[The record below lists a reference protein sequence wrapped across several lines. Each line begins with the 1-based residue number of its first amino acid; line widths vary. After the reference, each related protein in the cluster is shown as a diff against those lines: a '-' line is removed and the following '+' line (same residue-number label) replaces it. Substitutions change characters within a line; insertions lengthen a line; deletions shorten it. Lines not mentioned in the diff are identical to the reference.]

1 MNRWRTREFA
11 YKRDVERLLKEV
23 RQENE
28 KQTELIKYLIEN
40 LGQEEKQ
47 RLEGMAQNLTRQL
60 GIIRQQEEE
69 RTEMQRRESTVQT
82 DQLKAIEKLLK
93 MLLLNSLSDEVEQWR
108 E

>member
-60 GIIRQQEEE
+60 GIIRQQEEQ

-82 DQLKAIEKLLK
+82 DQLKAIEKLIK
-93 MLLLNSLSDEVEQWR
+93 MLLLNSLSDEVEQ
-108 E
+108 

>member
-1 MNRWRTREFA
+1 MNKWRTREFA

-93 MLLLNSLSDEVEQWR
+93 MLLLNSLSDEVEQ
-108 E
+108 

>member
-93 MLLLNSLSDEVEQWR
+93 MLLLNSLSDEVKQ
-108 E
+108 

>member
-28 KQTELIKYLIEN
+28 TQTELIKYLIEN

-93 MLLLNSLSDEVEQWR
+93 MLLLNSLSDEVEQ
-108 E
+108 

>member
-23 RQENE
+23 RQEKE

-93 MLLLNSLSDEVEQWR
+93 MLLLNSLSDEVEQ
-108 E
+108 

>member
-69 RTEMQRRESTVQT
+69 RTEMERRESRLQRH
-82 DQLKAIEKLLK
+82 QSKAIEKLLK
-93 MLLLNSLSDEVEQWR
+93 MLLLNSV
-108 E
+108 

>member
-93 MLLLNSLSDEVEQWR
+93 MLSLNSLSDEGEQ
-108 E
+108 

>member
-1 MNRWRTREFA
+1 MNRWTTREFA

-93 MLLLNSLSDEVEQWR
+93 MLLLNSLSDEVEQ
-108 E
+108 

>member
-69 RTEMQRRESTVQT
+69 RTEMQRRESTVHT

-93 MLLLNSLSDEVEQWR
+93 MLLLNSLSDEVEQ
-108 E
+108 

>member
-93 MLLLNSLSDEVEQWR
+93 MLLLNSLSDEVEQ
-108 E
+108 

>member
-1 MNRWRTREFA
+1 MNRWRTRECA

-93 MLLLNSLSDEVEQWR
+93 MLLLNSLSDEVEQ
-108 E
+108 

>member
-69 RTEMQRRESTVQT
+69 RTEMQRRKSTVQT

-93 MLLLNSLSDEVEQWR
+93 MLLLNSLSDEVEQ
-108 E
+108 

>member
-60 GIIRQQEEE
+60 GIIRQQEHVDDLTFRAE
-69 RTEMQRRESTVQT
+69 
-82 DQLKAIEKLLK
+82 
-93 MLLLNSLSDEVEQWR
+93 
-108 E
+108 

>member
-69 RTEMQRRESTVQT
+69 RTEMQRRENTVQT

-93 MLLLNSLSDEVEQWR
+93 MLLLNSLSDEVEQ
-108 E
+108 

>member
-47 RLEGMAQNLTRQL
+47 RLEVQPVN
-60 GIIRQQEEE
+60 
-69 RTEMQRRESTVQT
+69 RRYSVFCCEHSG
-82 DQLKAIEKLLK
+82 
-93 MLLLNSLSDEVEQWR
+93 R
-108 E
+108 

>member
-47 RLEGMAQNLTRQL
+47 RLEGVAQNLTRQL

-93 MLLLNSLSDEVEQWR
+93 MLLLNSLSDEVEQ
-108 E
+108 

>member
-60 GIIRQQEEE
+60 GIICQQEEE

-82 DQLKAIEKLLK
+82 DQLKGIEKLLK
-93 MLLLNSLSDEVEQWR
+93 MLLLNSLSDEVEQ
-108 E
+108 

>member
-1 MNRWRTREFA
+1 MNTWRTREFA

-82 DQLKAIEKLLK
+82 DQLKAFVKLLK
-93 MLLLNSLSDEVEQWR
+93 ILLLNSLSDEVEQ
-108 E
+108 

>member
-69 RTEMQRRESTVQT
+69 RTEMQRRESTVQP

-93 MLLLNSLSDEVEQWR
+93 MLLLNSLSDEVEQ
-108 E
+108 

>member
-47 RLEGMAQNLTRQL
+47 RLEVQPVNRRYSVFCCEHSGRHGAELDQTVGNHPSAGRGKDRNAAQ
-60 GIIRQQEEE
+60 GKH
-69 RTEMQRRESTVQT
+69 S
-82 DQLKAIEKLLK
+82 
-93 MLLLNSLSDEVEQWR
+93 SDRPVKSD
-108 E
+108 

>member
-82 DQLKAIEKLLK
+82 DQLQAIVKLLK
-93 MLLLNSLSDEVEQWR
+93 MLLLNSLSDEVEQ
-108 E
+108 

>member
-93 MLLLNSLSDEVEQWR
+93 MLLLN
-108 E
+108 

>member
-1 MNRWRTREFA
+1 MNRWRTREFT

-93 MLLLNSLSDEVEQWR
+93 MLLLNSLSDEVEQ
-108 E
+108 

>member
-1 MNRWRTREFA
+1 M
-11 YKRDVERLLKEV
+11 
-23 RQENE
+23 
-28 KQTELIKYLIEN
+28 IEN

-93 MLLLNSLSDEVEQWR
+93 MLLLNSLSDEVEQ
-108 E
+108 

>member
-47 RLEGMAQNLTRQL
+47 RLEGMAQNLT
-60 GIIRQQEEE
+60 
-69 RTEMQRRESTVQT
+69 
-82 DQLKAIEKLLK
+82 
-93 MLLLNSLSDEVEQWR
+93 
-108 E
+108 

>member
-11 YKRDVERLLKEV
+11 YKRVVERLLKEV

-93 MLLLNSLSDEVEQWR
+93 MLLLNSLSDEVEQ
-108 E
+108 

>member
-60 GIIRQQEEE
+60 GIIRQQDEE

-93 MLLLNSLSDEVEQWR
+93 MLLLNSLSDEVEQ
-108 E
+108 

>member
-1 MNRWRTREFA
+1 M
-11 YKRDVERLLKEV
+11 ERLLKEV

-93 MLLLNSLSDEVEQWR
+93 MLLLNSLSDEVEQ
-108 E
+108 

>member
-47 RLEGMAQNLTRQL
+47 RLEGMAQHLTRQL

-93 MLLLNSLSDEVEQWR
+93 MLLLNSLSDEVEQ
-108 E
+108 